1 MAQVDLKENLRHL
14 RSKIKTQGAEASLS
28 SAFESDFQK
37 SLMTEIS
44 KQQRHAFV
52 FSPKLSIYATNN
64 SFASHYSKPS
74 NYQRSTE
81 AQKDAD
87 FFSGYGQNGFAGSH
101 RYPGAG
107 VPNTAPKISNILSG
121 E

>member
-28 SAFESDFQK
+28 SAFESEFQK

-64 SFASHYSKPS
+64 SFASHSNQPS
-74 NYQRSTE
+74 NYRQSTE
-81 AQKDAD
+81 TQKDVDAMT
-87 FFSGYGQNGFAGSH
+87 GYDQNGFDGSH
-101 RYPGAG
+101 RYPGAN
-107 VPNTAPKISNILSG
+107 VPNTAPKMGYILSG